1 MIAGLQGTLE
11 SQGLDWAIIKVGG
24 VSFRVYMPSS
34 TLSTLGDTGSK
45 VQVHTHLHV
54 REDNLTLYGFVSMP
68 ELELFQMLISV
79 SGIGPKS
86 ALAMLSA
93 LNPDDLARA
102 IISENIE
109 LLSSVPGIGKKTAG
123 RLVLELKGKQ
133 GTAWDGATAATEG
146 DADVIAALIS
156 LGYSPADAASALAAV
171 TGSADLTVEDKIR
184 LALQNL
190 ASR

>member
-11 SQGLDWAIIKVGG
+11 SQGTDWAIIKVGG
-24 VSFRVYMPSS
+24 ISFRVYMPTS
-34 TLSTLGDTGSK
+34 TMSALGDTGSK

-54 REDNLTLYGFVSMP
+54 REDNLTLYGFASTA

-79 SGIGPKS
+79 SGIGPRS
-86 ALAMLSA
+86 GLAMLSA

-102 IISENIE
+102 IISENTE

-123 RLVLELKGKQ
+123 RLVLELKGKL
-133 GTAWDGATAATEG
+133 GAVWVGAAAATEG
-146 DADVIAALIS
+146 DADVVAALIS
-156 LGYSPADAASALAAV
+156 LGYSPADAASALAAIPN
-171 TGSADLTVEDKIR
+171 SADLTVEDKIR